1 MREWGQDCTIPILQL
16 KRQVFLR
23 VCQRDEIYFFGC
35 INFKKYK
42 SCWLFL
48 HFLLFDLDFN
58 DAINRNRNYLS
69 VDFFKKIFNFNFPN
83 VEKGLFSCLTIR
95 LTYPG
100 EIMVEK
106 KDMSAAEWNP
116 LV

>member
-1 MREWGQDCTIPILQL
+1 M
-16 KRQVFLR
+16 
-23 VCQRDEIYFFGC
+23 FF
-35 INFKKYK
+35 
-42 SCWLFL
+42 
-48 HFLLFDLDFN
+48 LFDLDFN

-69 VDFFKKIFNFNFPN
+69 VDFLKFFKFYFNFPS

-95 LTYPG
+95 LTYPS

-106 KDMSAAEWNP
+106 KDTSAAELNP